1 MNTLKIKKILTIII
15 SVGIFGCLVLLI
27 PQMRQLI
34 IELIENFIIGRIL
47 EDHTRL
53 HSFLLS
59 FSLLVCGV
67 LASFLIGV
75 LYPKYWQNF
84 IAKHNENQ
92 IVKIITEENTFLKW
106 YDKQTTASKI
116 GF

>member
-1 MNTLKIKKILTIII
+1 M
-15 SVGIFGCLVLLI
+15 
-27 PQMRQLI
+27 
-34 IELIENFIIGRIL
+34 
-47 EDHTRL
+47 
-53 HSFLLS
+53 
-59 FSLLVCGV
+59 CGV